1 MIPRGPIIRIVRAA
15 PDTGSLSML
24 RFVSLCL
31 LASLLAGCGAM
42 RLSYDHADWLAA
54 RMADRYVDLT
64 DDQARVFKTGLSDL
78 HAWHRARELPVYAQ
92 TFDEAAQRL
101 ARGMSRADVQWAVDT
116 VRARVHLLGQHTAT
130 QVSDALASLDE
141 GQLREVEA
149 RFKEDNRKF
158 AREQFSGD
166 PARVAARRA
175 DWLCE
180 RLEYWTGD
188 LTAAQRGRVHALVDA
203 FPAMPR
209 LRLEERERRQQNL
222 LALVREGRS
231 RADFESR
238 LERFLADPDAGR
250 SEASRRAMLE
260 WERGLID
267 MLTDLDRTLSP
278 VQRARAVQRMRDYAR
293 DFRQLAARRGASVA
307 EAAAHER

>member
-1 MIPRGPIIRIVRAA
+1 MYRIVSMCLAA
-15 PDTGSLSML
+15 
-24 RFVSLCL
+24 V
-31 LASLLAGCGAM
+31 LLAGCGAM
-42 RLSYDHADWLAA
+42 RISYDHADWLAA

-101 ARGMSRADVQWAVDT
+101 ARGMSREDVQWAVET
-116 VRARVHLLGQHTAT
+116 VRARVHLLGQHTARE
-130 QVSDALASLDE
+130 VGDALASLDE

-149 RFKEDNRKF
+149 RFAEDNRKF
-158 AREQFSGD
+158 VREQLAGD
-166 PARVAARRA
+166 PARVTARRA

-180 RLEYWTGD
+180 RLEHWTGD
-188 LTAAQRGRVHALVDA
+188 LTLAQRNRVRVLVEA

-209 LRLEERERRQQNL
+209 LRLEERERRQRNL
-222 LALVREGRS
+222 LALVREGRG
-231 RADFESR
+231 RADFAQR

-260 WERGLID
+260 WERALVD
-267 MLTDLDRTLSP
+267 MLMDLDRSLSP
-278 VQRARAVQRMRDYAR
+278 AQRTRAVQRMHDYAR
-293 DFRQLAARRGASVA
+293 DFRQLATRRGANLA
-307 EAAAHER
+307 EAAARDR